1 MANSKRSRSKPDLP
15 DELRSRISKVTEK
28 RARFV
33 LDSIVRNG
41 SVSTEEISNAGYD
54 HPPRA
59 AQDVRDLG
67 FPLKTVK
74 VKHTNGRS
82 IAAYTLDLDKLQNA
96 GMRGRRFLPKK
107 ERQAVIQA
115 AGGKC
120 AFCGSTV
127 NLQIDHRIPY
137 MVGGESTEFQVLCG
151 SCNRKKSWACEHC
164 PNFLELKEPANCRSC
179 YWSGSNDYTHVA
191 MVEER
196 RTDLVWIGKPE
207 TDVADRLSREAK
219 NHGKQT
225 AEYIKERLEQIS

>member
-1 MANSKRSRSKPDLP
+1 MADSKKSRGKPALP
-15 DELRSRISKVTEK
+15 DELRSRISKVTNK

-41 SVSTEEISNAGYD
+41 SVSTEEINSAGYD

-67 FPLKTVK
+67 FPLKTIK
-74 VKHTNGRS
+74 VKHSNGRS
-82 IAAYTLDLDKLQNA
+82 IAAYTLDLEKLQKV
-96 GMRGRRFLPKK
+96 GMVGRKALAKK
-107 ERQAVIQA
+107 ERQALIES

-120 AFCGSTV
+120 VICGSTV

-137 MVGGESTEFQVLCG
+137 MAGGESTEFQVLCG

-164 PNFLELKEPANCRSC
+164 PNFLELKEPATCRRC

-196 RTDLVWIGKPE
+196 RTDLV
-207 TDVADRLSREAK
+207 
-219 NHGKQT
+219 
-225 AEYIKERLEQIS
+225 